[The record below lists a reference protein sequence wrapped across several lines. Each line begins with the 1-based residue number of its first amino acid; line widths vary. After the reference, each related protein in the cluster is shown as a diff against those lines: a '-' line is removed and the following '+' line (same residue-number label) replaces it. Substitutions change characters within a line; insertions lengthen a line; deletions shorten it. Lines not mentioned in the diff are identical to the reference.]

1 MSPYQLDSKFEMSSL
16 AKLEGTTHINIV
28 STLLGVQKELVDTI
42 KVKLN
47 SKAEQRVQ
55 GVQNQ
60 EKVYLELI
68 IDHWV
73 AGKSKEVATW
83 EALIGVLRE
92 LDLRDMSIDIE
103 DFMYGEFF
111 SVYIKIIKVSQ
122 SKVLLKIIHPGLL
135 FREPGT

>member
-1 MSPYQLDSKFEMSSL
+1 MSSL

-28 STLLGVQKELVDTI
+28 STLLGVQKELMDTI